1 MREMLEKIELEDAA
15 QAPHAPPPTPKPPA
29 GWYIHPT
36 MADTRRYWDGQR
48 WTADIAPLYPQEQE
62 SDQQRPQPRGKPTSQ
77 TLGGLLVAGSIIG
90 LVMSLQSAS
99 LLTGTGLLWTG
110 VAITLGMAVAAWVID
125 DVSSWIWAA
134 CVLMAL
140 IAFANVQSV
149 ESQLDDTREEI
160 NEIVK

>member
-1 MREMLEKIELEDAA
+1 
-15 QAPHAPPPTPKPPA
+15 
-29 GWYIHPT
+29 
-36 MADTRRYWDGQR
+36 
-48 WTADIAPLYPQEQE
+48 
-62 SDQQRPQPRGKPTSQ
+62 
-77 TLGGLLVAGSIIG
+77 
-90 LVMSLQSAS
+90 MSLQSAS